1 MPPAKFDSLDLRLVG
16 ISLDCA
22 DPAALAAFYREL
34 LNGELAWTK
43 PSSAG
48 VKVGGVVLIAQRVPD
63 YLPPEWPGTAIVHL
77 DLAAGHDIEGPVA
90 FALKLGAVR
99 ATHQPDDR
107 WCVLIDPAGHP
118 FCITTVTP
126 S

>member
-1 MPPAKFDSLDLRLVG
+1 MTASDEDLRLVG

-22 DPAALAAFYREL
+22 DPAVLAAFYREL
-34 LNGELAWTK
+34 LDGELMWSK
-43 PSSAG
+43 PDSAG
-48 VKVGGVVLIAQRVPD
+48 VKVRGAVLVAQRVRN
-63 YLPPEWPGTAIVHL
+63 YVPPQWPGTAIVHL
-77 DLAAGHDIEGPVA
+77 DFAAGNDLEGPVA

-99 ATHQPDDR
+99 AAQQPDDR

>member
-1 MPPAKFDSLDLRLVG
+1 MTGSDEDLHLVG

-22 DPAALAAFYREL
+22 DPAVLAAFYREL
-34 LNGELAWTK
+34 LDGELVWSK
-43 PSSAG
+43 PGSAG
-48 VKVGGVVLIAQRVPD
+48 VKVRGGAVLVAQRVPD
-63 YLPPEWPGTAIVHL
+63 YAPPQWPGTAIVHL
-77 DLAAGHDIEGPVA
+77 DLAAGNDIEGPIA

-99 ATHQPDDR
+99 ADHQPNAR

-118 FCITTVTP
+118 FCITTVTA

>member
-1 MPPAKFDSLDLRLVG
+1 MTGPDQELRLAG
-16 ISLDCA
+16 ISMDCA
-22 DPAALAAFYREL
+22 DPAMLGAFYRGLLHGEL
-34 LNGELAWTK
+34 LWSK
-43 PSSAG
+43 PASAG
-48 VKVGGVVLIAQRVPD
+48 VRVGAAVLIAQRVPD
-63 YLPPEWPGTAIVHL
+63 YVPPQWPGTAIVHL
-77 DLAAGHDIEGPVA
+77 DLAAGHDIDAAVA

-99 ATHQPDDR
+99 AAHQPDDR

>member
-1 MPPAKFDSLDLRLVG
+1 MTGSDEDLHLVG

-22 DPAALAAFYREL
+22 DPAVLAAFYREL
-34 LNGELAWTK
+34 LDGELAWSK
-43 PSSAG
+43 PGSAG
-48 VKVGGVVLIAQRVPD
+48 VRVRGAVLVAQRVPN
-63 YLPPEWPGTAIVHL
+63 YVPPQWPGTAIVHL
-77 DLAAGHDIEGPVA
+77 DFAAGHDVDGAVA
-90 FALKLGAVR
+90 FALRLGAVR
-99 ATHQPDDR
+99 AADQPDDR